1 MKGRST
7 PKILFILPLPP
18 PYHGSSVISEQLSR
32 SRVLNQS
39 FECHFI
45 NLSTSRTICEIGR
58 KPFRKIYR
66 YVVLLFN
73 VIHELW
79 TFRPALCYIAITAK
93 GIGFYKD
100 ALIALVVKIFGVRI
114 VYHFHNKGAS
124 TRQNYM
130 LDDLAYRLTFHD
142 SYAIIL
148 SNRLHYD
155 IRKYFPKDKV
165 FVCPNGIAAL
175 EVDLKRRSELTKP
188 PEISRLLFL
197 SNLIESK
204 GVFVL
209 LEACRI
215 LAEKRIAYIC
225 TYVGN
230 EGDVRGQEL
239 LFKVHEL
246 GLDDRVEYLG
256 AKYGSEK
263 EQILQTAGIFVFPSY
278 YDYEC
283 MPLVIM
289 EAMQHGL
296 PVVSTSEG
304 AIPDLVIDGTT
315 GFLVSKNNPEELAER
330 LEVLIRNP
338 ELCKKMGDA
347 GRLRY
352 DKNFSLKEFEN
363 RIVSILS
370 SILESE
376 NA

>member
-1 MKGRST
+1 M
-7 PKILFILPLPP
+7 
-18 PYHGSSVISEQLSR
+18 
-32 SRVLNQS
+32 
-39 FECHFI
+39 
-45 NLSTSRTICEIGR
+45 
-58 KPFRKIYR
+58 
-66 YVVLLFN
+66 
-73 VIHELW
+73 HELW
-79 TFRPALCYIAITAK
+79 TFRPALCYVAITAK

-114 VYHFHNKGAS
+114 VYHFHNKGIS
-124 TRQNYM
+124 TRQNHM

-148 SNRLHYD
+148 SDRLHYD

-263 EQILQTAGIFVFPSY
+263 ERILQTADIFVFPSY

-283 MPLVIM
+283 MPLVIL
-289 EAMQHGL
+289 EAMQHSL